1 MKKKMPKIVSKI
13 ISYFKESREELKKV
27 VWPTRQQVI
36 EMTLAVVV
44 LVVFIGALLGFFDY
58 ILTKGLTALLN
69 LNK

>member
-1 MKKKMPKIVSKI
+1 MTKKMPKILGKTV
-13 ISYFKESREELKKV
+13 SYFKESREELKKV

-44 LVVFIGALLGFFDY
+44 LVVFVGALLGVFDY

-69 LNK
+69 INN